1 MSGSHGISAAER
13 GTVYHG
19 ILERLDFTKSVN
31 EGRTYIEG
39 EMVRLKEQGVFTG
52 EELGSVS
59 SGKIMK
65 FFESS
70 LGKRAAKAYS
80 EGCLHREQPF
90 ETKITMGGEDVL
102 VQGVIDCYFEEPDGI
117 VLYDYKTNRIDKTK
131 PPEEEQ
137 ERIVS
142 LYRTQL
148 DLYSNAL
155 EDALG
160 KKVKERY
167 LYLFSIDR
175 EVEVR

>member
-1 MSGSHGISAAER
+1 
-13 GTVYHG
+13 
-19 ILERLDFTKSVN
+19 
-31 EGRTYIEG
+31 
-39 EMVRLKEQGVFTG
+39 
-52 EELGSVS
+52 
-59 SGKIMK
+59 
-65 FFESS
+65 
-70 LGKRAAKAYS
+70 
-80 EGCLHREQPF
+80 
-90 ETKITMGGEDVL
+90 MGGEDVL

-137 ERIVS
+137 ECIVS